1 MATIYTVYQIN
12 NYIKNMFD
20 TDFLLQNVSV
30 SGEISNCKYHSSGH
44 IYFTLKDSN
53 GVLSAV
59 MFAGNRINGLKFALK
74 DGMKVV
80 VTGNISVYEAGGKYQ
95 LYARQIKEAGNGELY
110 EKYLELKKRLEE
122 MGMFDPM
129 YKKPIP
135 KYIRKLGVVTAK
147 TGAAVHD
154 IINVSR
160 RRNPGIEIIL
170 YPAKVQGDGAAES
183 VCMGI
188 EALQKMAVDV
198 IIVGRGGGSIE
209 DLWAFN
215 EEIVANTV
223 FNCSIP
229 LISAVGHETDFTI
242 IDFVS
247 DLRAPTPSAAAEI
260 AVTDISE
267 VKNRLSELLGSIE
280 YVLDGKILSARNQIQ
295 NYEDRLKYLS
305 PRNSLNNMRLFLDE
319 KSDRLNHGIMAVLD
333 RYKSKF
339 GVLCAKINGA
349 SPIAKLESGFSY
361 TVDENG
367 NNISSVKKINTGDNI
382 KVYFT
387 DGQISAS
394 VNDIEESE
402 EKYGN

>member
-1 MATIYTVYQIN
+1 MATIYTVFQIN

-80 VTGNISVYEAGGKYQ
+80 VTGNVSVYEAGGKYQ

-198 IIVGRGGGSIE
+198 IIVGRGGGLIE

-229 LISAVGHETDFTI
+229 VISAVGHETDFTI

-280 YVLDGKILSARNQIQ
+280 YLLNGKILSVRNQIQ
-295 NYEDRLKYLS
+295 KYEDRLKYLS
-305 PRNSLNNMRLFLDE
+305 PQNSLNNMRLYLDE
-319 KSDRLNHGIMAVLD
+319 KSDRLNNGIMAVLD

-339 GVLCAKINGA
+339 GVICAKINGA

-361 TVDENG
+361 TVDEKG

-387 DGQISAS
+387 DGQISAN
-394 VNDIEESE
+394 VTDIEESE
-402 EKYGN
+402 EKYVN

>member
-1 MATIYTVYQIN
+1 MATIYTVFQIN

-80 VTGNISVYEAGGKYQ
+80 VTGNVSVYEAGGKYQ

-229 LISAVGHETDFTI
+229 VISAVGHETDFTI

-280 YVLDGKILSARNQIQ
+280 YLLNGKILSVRNQIQ
-295 NYEDRLKYLS
+295 KYEDRLKYLS
-305 PRNSLNNMRLFLDE
+305 PQNSLNNMRLYLDE
-319 KSDRLNHGIMAVLD
+319 KSDRLNNGIMAVLD

-339 GVLCAKINGA
+339 GVICAKINGA

-361 TVDENG
+361 TVDEKG

-387 DGQISAS
+387 DGQISAN
-394 VNDIEESE
+394 VTDIEESE
-402 EKYGN
+402 EKHVN

>member
-1 MATIYTVYQIN
+1 
-12 NYIKNMFD
+12 
-20 TDFLLQNVSV
+20 
-30 SGEISNCKYHSSGH
+30 
-44 IYFTLKDSN
+44 
-53 GVLSAV
+53 
-59 MFAGNRINGLKFALK
+59 
-74 DGMKVV
+74 MKVV
-80 VTGNISVYEAGGKYQ
+80 VTGNVSVYEAGGKYQ

-229 LISAVGHETDFTI
+229 VISAVGHETDFTI

-280 YVLDGKILSARNQIQ
+280 YLLNGKILSVRNQIQ
-295 NYEDRLKYLS
+295 KYEDRLKYLS
-305 PRNSLNNMRLFLDE
+305 PQNSLNNMRLYLDE
-319 KSDRLNHGIMAVLD
+319 KSDRLNNGIMAVLD

-339 GVLCAKINGA
+339 GVICAKINGA

-361 TVDENG
+361 TVDEKG

-387 DGQISAS
+387 DGQISAN
-394 VNDIEESE
+394 VTDIEESE
-402 EKYGN
+402 EKHVN

>member
-1 MATIYTVYQIN
+1 MATIYTVFQIN

-80 VTGNISVYEAGGKYQ
+80 VTGNVSVYEAGGKYQ

-229 LISAVGHETDFTI
+229 VISAVGHETDFTI

-280 YVLDGKILSARNQIQ
+280 YLLNGKILSVRNQIQ
-295 NYEDRLKYLS
+295 KYEDRLKYLS
-305 PRNSLNNMRLFLDE
+305 PQNSLNNMRLYLDE
-319 KSDRLNHGIMAVLD
+319 KSDRLNNGIMAVLD

-339 GVLCAKINGA
+339 GVICAKINGA

-361 TVDENG
+361 TVDEKG

-387 DGQISAS
+387 DGQISAN
-394 VNDIEESE
+394 VTDIEESE
-402 EKYGN
+402 EKYVN

>member
-1 MATIYTVYQIN
+1 MATIYTVFQIN

-80 VTGNISVYEAGGKYQ
+80 VTGNVSVYEAGGKYQ

-229 LISAVGHETDFTI
+229 VISAVGHETDFTI

-280 YVLDGKILSARNQIQ
+280 FLLNGKILSVRNQIQ
-295 NYEDRLKYLS
+295 KYEDRLKYLS
-305 PRNSLNNMRLFLDE
+305 PQNSLNNMRLYLDE
-319 KSDRLNHGIMAVLD
+319 KSDRLNNGIMAVLD

-339 GVLCAKINGA
+339 GVICAKINGA

-361 TVDENG
+361 TVDEKG

-387 DGQISAS
+387 DGQISAN
-394 VNDIEESE
+394 VTDIEESE
-402 EKYGN
+402 EKHVN